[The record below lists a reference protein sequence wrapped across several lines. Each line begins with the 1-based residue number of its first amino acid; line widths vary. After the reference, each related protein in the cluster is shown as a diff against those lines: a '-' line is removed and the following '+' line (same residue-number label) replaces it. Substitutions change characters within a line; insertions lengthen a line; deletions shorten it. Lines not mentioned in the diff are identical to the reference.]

1 MEFRKKIEELLN
13 EFLEARG
20 DLFLVDLKISAGDDI
35 TVILDGDNGV
45 TLQDCLD
52 ASRAIEF
59 NMDREEH
66 DFSLQVMSAG
76 LSEPLSAPRQFKK
89 NFGREIEVLLNDSS
103 KIEGELAKVDDE
115 KITLILRYRKPK
127 DIGKGKVDVE
137 EEKEIPYS
145 EIKKALGLFS
155 TSIPLTCKN
164 STNLDI
170 EILNSLTALFNLIFG
185 IYIIYCF
192 LILKIKV
199 FLFYCLL
206 KFI

>member
-1 MEFRKKIEELLN
+1 MEFRKNIETLLN
-13 EFLEARG
+13 EFLETRK
-20 DLFLVDLKISAGDDI
+20 DLFLIDLKFSEGDDI

-52 ASRAIEF
+52 ASRAVEF

-76 LSEPLSAPRQFKK
+76 LSEPLSTPRQFNK
-89 NFGREIEVLLNDSS
+89 NLGREIEVMLEDSS
-103 KIEGELAKVDDE
+103 TIEGELSKVDEE

-145 EIKKALGLFS
+145 EIKKALVV
-155 TSIPLTCKN
+155 
-164 STNLDI
+164 
-170 EILNSLTALFNLIFG
+170 
-185 IYIIYCF
+185 
-192 LILKIKV
+192 IK
-199 FLFYCLL
+199 F
-206 KFI
+206 